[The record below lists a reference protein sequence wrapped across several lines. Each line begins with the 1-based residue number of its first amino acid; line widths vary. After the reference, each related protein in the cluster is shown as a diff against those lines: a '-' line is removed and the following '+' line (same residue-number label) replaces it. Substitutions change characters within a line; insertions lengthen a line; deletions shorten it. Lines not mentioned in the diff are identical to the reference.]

1 MPKEKDEKIKTEY
14 RNGDLLKKCDACG
27 REIELYE
34 ETYNFGGEIC
44 GNCYRDAG
52 EHLSNS

>member
-1 MPKEKDEKIKTEY
+1 MPQEIEEKIKTEY